1 MIMKGKLKR
10 GMAIDNQGK
19 VKRYE
24 VETWGGGGR
33 RNDMKGKTWGGG
45 RWNDKVKTRRGNP
58 EHSRNY
64 PLGRLII

>member
-1 MIMKGKLKR
+1 MKGGVKMIMKGKLKR

-33 RNDMKGKTWGGG
+33 RNDMKGKTWGGE
-45 RWNDKVKTRRGNP
+45 V
-58 EHSRNY
+58 E
-64 PLGRLII
+64 